1 MNLLNY
7 LQDEQPTST
16 GVEFEVL
23 NDTSD
28 RGRIVGYGCKA
39 PTKFRNKAHQVD
51 INGLKSEDRRNVH
64 FDGYEHSSNFT
75 IGFEIEKNRLHRSS
89 IREYPVFCGFEEDS
103 SCGFEYGQGGYEAVT
118 HILPLLPKS
127 QWRTKVFNMFVEAK
141 KIIEDEYSP
150 SNTRCGGHMHI
161 GIKGMSGNDIIKLL
175 RPYSGIVYAIFRK
188 RLNNRYCDL
197 NPQMLER
204 EYDKYSVARIN
215 PNTLEFR
222 LPSRIS
228 SVKQVMRRYELMYE
242 LVNFAVND
250 SGKSISVLH
259 RRLRP
264 IVMSMYERDTA
275 KVDEIFELAGHFN
288 KYIKTGKLNKY
299 TCGWFEKWW
308 SYSPSFGAHSHRY
321 ARGFDSDNLS
331 NREFFASHYANII

>member
-16 GVEFEVL
+16 GVKFEVL
-23 NDTSD
+23 NDHRD
-28 RGRIVGYGCKA
+28 RGRIMPYKCK
-39 PTKFRNKAHQVD
+39 PSTHFRNKAHQVD
-51 INGLKSEDRRNVH
+51 INGLKSEDRRNVY
-64 FDGYEHSSNFT
+64 FDGHEYSSTFT

-89 IREYPVFCGFEEDS
+89 VREYPVFCGFERDS

-118 HILPLLPKS
+118 HILPLIPKS
-127 QWRTKVFNMFVEAK
+127 QWRNKVFNMFVEAK
-141 KIIEDEYSP
+141 KIIEDDYSP
-150 SNTRCGGHMHI
+150 SNTRCGGHIHI
-161 GIKGMSGNDIIKLL
+161 GVRGMTGNDIINLL

-188 RLNNRYCDL
+188 RLANDYCRF

-215 PNTLEFR
+215 DHTLEFR
-222 LPSRIS
+222 LPSRVS

-308 SYSPSFGAHSHRY
+308 SISPAYGARSNRY
-321 ARGFDSDNLS
+321 ARGFDSYDFS
-331 NREFFASHYANII
+331 NREFFASHYANLI